1 MGEWANDEG
10 EAVDGVAAEG
20 PDEARDDRDRAFDEL
35 FRSTYVRAV
44 TVARRIVGD
53 EAEAVAAEAFTRAYD
68 RWPRIQN
75 HPAVDAWV
83 LRVTI
88 NLAIDQ
94 SRRRART
101 GLAPTSSAFDDET
114 ATRVALAAALRAL
127 PEKQRQAIAL
137 RYLADCEEATIATA
151 LHIRP
156 GTVKTHLKRGL
167 DRLRTQLGT
176 DQELTDDAFRT
187 AT

>member
-1 MGEWANDEG
+1 MGEWAMGEG
-10 EAVDGVAAEG
+10 EAGDGAAAEG
-20 PDEARDDRDRAFDEL
+20 PEVARDDRDHAFDDL
-35 FRSTYVRAV
+35 FRTTYVRAV

-53 EAEAVAAEAFTRAYD
+53 DAEAVAAEAFTRAYD
-68 RWPRIQN
+68 RWPRIQD
-75 HPAVDAWV
+75 HPALDAWV

-94 SRRRART
+94 SRRRPRV
-101 GLAPTSSAFDDET
+101 GMAPTSSAFDDET

-137 RYLADCEEATIATA
+137 RYLADCEEATIAAA